1 MQRFAFV
8 PALAVPTSNTRSAYI
23 CGPRLRSVR
32 PAISS
37 RVSAPFQWR
46 SCAATDEVKN
56 AVDEVPAPVV
66 EESVPVAEPAVE
78 EPVAEAAAEVPAE
91 EPASEIVAE
100 EEPAAEKE
108 SEENTEAVAEEKTT
122 EEGDKPKRKRRRQR
136 EVTLPLEKMEVGME
150 LEGVVKTVT
159 NYGAF
164 VGDMGTPTDGLLHVS
179 QLAAGFVQNV
189 TDVVQVGS
197 KVKVRV
203 TEINLERKNFSLSMK
218 PLNADGTPVR
228 EGGAPGG
235 GRADNRVSKTAKW
248 EAFKHDEKVF
258 IDARVST
265 ITDFGAFCQ
274 LLNEDLTNNDMS
286 PTDGLVHISEV
297 SEGRV
302 NSVSD
307 VLEVGQII
315 KVRIVAVDRK
325 RSRISLSM
333 REVGSESSGGGRDGG
348 GRGDRGGSGSSGKE
362 LKAEI
367 KASNDAQP
375 TFKTSFELAFERAG
389 LKQNS

>member
-32 PAISS
+32 PAITT

-46 SCAATDEVKN
+46 SCAATEEVKN
-56 AVDEVPAPVV
+56 AVDEVPLPVV
-66 EESVPVAEPAVE
+66 EESEPVVEPVIE
-78 EPVAEAAAEVPAE
+78 EPVAEAAAE
-91 EPASEIVAE
+91 EPADEVATEAEVE
-100 EEPAAEKE
+100 EEPAAEEKPE
-108 SEENTEAVAEEKTT
+108 VVSEEKT
-122 EEGDKPKRKRRRQR
+122 EDGERPKRKRRRQR
-136 EVTLPLEKMEVGME
+136 EITLPLEKMTVGME

-218 PLNADGTPVR
+218 PLNPDGSVVR

-235 GRADNRVSKTAKW
+235 RSDKRVSKTAKW
-248 EAFKHDEKVF
+248 EAFKFDESVF
-258 IDARVST
+258 VDARVST

-274 LLNEDLTNNDMS
+274 LLNEDLSNNDMC

-307 VLEVGQII
+307 VLEVGQVI

-333 REVGSESSGGGRDGG
+333 REVGSESSGGRDGG
-348 GRGDRGGSGSSGKE
+348 GRGDRGSGSSGKE

-367 KASNDAQP
+367 KASNEAQP

-389 LKQNS
+389 INQQS

>member
-1 MQRFAFV
+1 M
-8 PALAVPTSNTRSAYI
+8 
-23 CGPRLRSVR
+23 
-32 PAISS
+32 
-37 RVSAPFQWR
+37 
-46 SCAATDEVKN
+46 E
-56 AVDEVPAPVV
+56 EVPAPVEEEAPVV
-66 EESVPVAEPAVE
+66 ESAIE
-78 EPVAEAAAEVPAE
+78 EPVAEAAAEEPAE
-91 EPASEIVAE
+91 ETTQVVAE
-100 EEPAAEKE
+100 ESTPV
-108 SEENTEAVAEEKTT
+108 VAEDKAP
-122 EEGDKPKRKRRRQR
+122 EEGERPKRKRRRQK

-203 TEINLERKNFSLSMK
+203 TEINLEKKNFSLSMK
-218 PLNADGTPVR
+218 PLNADGSPMR
-228 EGGAPGG
+228 EGGGSGG
-235 GRADNRVSKTAKW
+235 AKGDSRKSKTAKW
-248 EAFKHDEKVF
+248 EAFKHDENVF

-274 LLNEDLTNNDMS
+274 LLNEDLSNNDMA
-286 PTDGLVHISEV
+286 PTDGLVHISEL

-302 NSVSD
+302 NAVSD
-307 VLEVGQII
+307 VVEVGQIV
-315 KVRIVAVDRK
+315 KVRIVGVDRK

-333 REVGSESSGGGRDGG
+333 REVGSEGSGSRDNNS
-348 GRGDRGGSGSSGKE
+348 RGERGGSSGKE
-362 LKAEI
+362 LTAEI

-389 LKQNS
+389 LK